1 MALGKDL
8 RKGWI
13 HLFIPRA
20 SVEYMAY
27 AYVPGTA
34 LEAEVTEN
42 KNIVPGLKGRKE

>member
-8 RKGWI
+8 REGWI
-13 HLFIPRA
+13 HLFILHT
-20 SVEYMAY
+20 SVEYMSY

-42 KNIVPGLKGRKE
+42 KNVVPALKGPKE